1 MSGESPLAEHF
12 AELAG
17 LPDDERAARL
27 ADLARTDPRLAAEL
41 GRLLAA
47 RGRGERLF
55 DAPAISVP
63 EGESEAPR
71 RIDSYRIVREIGRG
85 GMGRVFLA
93 EQETEGWKR
102 RVALKVLDS
111 ALPSEREIR
120 RFREE
125 VRILASLEHP
135 GIARFLD
142 GGRSEGGIWYLA
154 LEFVD
159 GEDLIDYAES
169 RGLATEAR
177 IRLFLDVLDAVRYA
191 HEKNVVHRDLKPSN
205 ILVDATGHPRLL
217 DFGISKL
224 LAPDDSGEIRTKT
237 DFVALTPAYASPEQL
252 RGEPVGFSSDLYS
265 LGILLYELT
274 TGAHPHRHG
283 SDPRGAV
290 DRSTS
295 APDPPPPSAAIR
307 ASAGRSRQDTA
318 PPLGRDFD
326 AICMRAI
333 RSDPAARYPS
343 AADFAADLEAL
354 LAGRPIS
361 ARRVSR
367 VARLG
372 RRLARRPERLVA
384 ALAVATTIGVGALW
398 VTRDV
403 RFPGAGRGGLGPT
416 GADESVAFA
425 PVASESAAAR
435 EEIDR
440 GAAAL
445 AALDPFAALAGFERA
460 LELDPGSLAAWLGA
474 ARAADAAGDLAR
486 ADRAAERGLE
496 LVSGG
501 TGEAAAW
508 FTARAAA
515 ARADWEGA
523 ADGFDRLF
531 VERPERIDLGLDLA
545 RSHLRSGRLDRARTV
560 LGRLRQIADARG
572 GDARVAHAEAE
583 LLSLAREHQAAL
595 AAASRA
601 AELALPF
608 GADVIERAARRIRG
622 ESRAYLLSLAEAR
635 SELDGVAAD
644 ARASGDRANELLARA
659 ARLALELRGG
669 ETEAEPVIGE
679 LEEIVE
685 GLGQLGQT
693 RAQVLALVA
702 INQAEVY
709 RGRFAFA
716 ERALARALD
725 LARERDDPLGI
736 AQALSARFV
745 LEVRSG
751 DYAAG
756 FVAARE
762 ALPYFRAS
770 GDRID
775 LARTLAFLGDLE
787 LESLEIDDA
796 RAHIAEAETLARSLG
811 DEDLMSDV
819 LVVNGTLNALLG
831 NTESARQSML
841 EAIGIAER
849 RSDLRGVGAAAY
861 YLAGYEIYGD
871 RPGDVE
877 VYARRAAEAYEKTGD
892 TDGVLDCAPLLAWA
906 AIRRGDAAEAER
918 LLAELRTA
926 IERDADSNQ
935 EISLIHAEAL
945 VAQATGDSA
954 TEAAQWRRLREW
966 ARENGIPRLELT
978 TGLWE
983 ARALARSAAAPRDL
997 EAVARPL
1004 LARAESKRLDYY
1016 VREFRALL
1024 DAGGPTAASGRG

>member
-12 AELAG
+12 AELAE
-17 LPDDERAARL
+17 LPDHERAARL

-47 RGRGERLF
+47 RDRGERLF
-55 DAPAISVP
+55 DAPAIEVP
-63 EGESEAPR
+63 ESDAETPR
-71 RIDSYRIVREIGRG
+71 WIDSYRIVREIGRG

-159 GEDLIDYAES
+159 GEDLLDYAET
-169 RGLATEAR
+169 RGLATEGR

-205 ILVDATGHPRLL
+205 ILVDATGRPRLL

-224 LAPDDSGEIRTKT
+224 LAPDDSGEIRTRT

-252 RGEPVGFSSDLYS
+252 RGEPVGFASDLYS
-265 LGILLYELT
+265 LGILLYELA
-274 TGAHPHRHG
+274 TGSHPHRHG

-290 DRSTS
+290 DRSTR

-307 ASAGRSRQDTA
+307 AGAGRSRQDTA
-318 PPLGRDFD
+318 PRLGRDFD
-326 AICMRAI
+326 AICLRAI
-333 RSDPAARYPS
+333 QSDPAARYPS

-367 VARLG
+367 VARIG

-384 ALAVATTIGVGALW
+384 ALAVAAAIGVGALM
-398 VTRDV
+398 VAR
-403 RFPGAGRGGLGPT
+403 GAGSPGTGREGAGAT
-416 GADESVAFA
+416 GADESVALA
-425 PVASESAAAR
+425 AAASESAAVR
-435 EEIDR
+435 
-440 GAAAL
+440 AL
-445 AALDPFAALAGFERA
+445 AAFERA
-460 LELDPGSLAAWLGA
+460 IERDPGSIAAWLGA
-474 ARAADAAGDLAR
+474 ARAADATGDLVR
-486 ADRAAERGLE
+486 ADRAAERGLA
-496 LVSGG
+496 LASGA
-501 TGEAAAW
+501 TGEPAAW
-508 FTARAAA
+508 FAARAAA
-515 ARADWEGA
+515 ARADWTAA

-545 RSHLRSGRLDRARTV
+545 RTHLRSGRLDRARVV

-572 GDARVAHAEAE
+572 GDARVALAEAE
-583 LLSLAREHQAAL
+583 LLSLAREYQAAL
-595 AAASRA
+595 AASNRA
-601 AELALPF
+601 VELAFPI
-608 GADVIERAARRIRG
+608 GADAVERAARRIRG

-679 LEEIVE
+679 LEAIVA
-685 GLGQLGQT
+685 GLGTLGQT
-693 RAQVLALVA
+693 RGQVLALVA

-709 RGRFAFA
+709 RGRFALA
-716 ERALARALD
+716 ERALTRALD
-725 LARERDDPLGI
+725 LARERDDPLGV

-756 FVAARE
+756 FAAARE
-762 ALPYFRAS
+762 ALPYFRES

-787 LESLEIDDA
+787 IESLEIDDA
-796 RAHIAEAETLARSLG
+796 RAHIAEAETLAKGLG

-918 LLAELRTA
+918 LLAELRTTV
-926 IERDADSNQ
+926 ERDADSNQ

-983 ARALARSAAAPRDL
+983 ARALARSRAEPRDL

-1004 LARAESKRLDYY
+1004 LARAESKRLDFY